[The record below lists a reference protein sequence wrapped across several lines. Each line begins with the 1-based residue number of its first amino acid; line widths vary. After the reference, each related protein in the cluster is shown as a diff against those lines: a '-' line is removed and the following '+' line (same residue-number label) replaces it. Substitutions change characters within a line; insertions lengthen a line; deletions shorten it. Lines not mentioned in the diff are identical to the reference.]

1 MINNNFYWRHNL
13 MHFHEKPNTYV
24 SNVEIKV
31 SNLQRSLKYY
41 QEVIGFKILTEESK
55 KATLTADGQ
64 TALLTIVE
72 PDIVD
77 EKTGVTTG
85 LFHFALLL
93 PTRRDLANIITHF
106 RQNSI
111 YFGASDHDVSEALY
125 LNDPDEN
132 GIEIYID
139 RPEEN
144 WTWTFD
150 QVHMVTEPLNI
161 ASILV
166 EATGEW
172 NGLPSNT
179 VMGHIHLSVSN
190 LAAAEEFYAK
200 GLGFDVVTRYG
211 RQALFISTGRYHHH
225 IGLNT
230 WHSENA
236 PKLGENQVG
245 LKTYSLF
252 LDNESQAADMK
263 EKLRAIG
270 APVVEFEGGFQT
282 EDPGG
287 NTVLLKF

>member
-1 MINNNFYWRHNL
+1 

-24 SNVEIKV
+24 TNVEIKV
-31 SNLQRSLKYY
+31 SNLQRSLNYY
-41 QEVIGFKILTEESK
+41 QEVIGFKVLTQSSN

-64 TALLTIVE
+64 TALLTIVQ
-72 PDIVD
+72 PDRI
-77 EKTGVTTG
+77 EAKTRPTTG

-93 PTRRDLANIITHF
+93 PTRRDLANFITHA
-106 RQNSI
+106 RQHGI

-125 LNDPDEN
+125 LNDPDDN

-144 WTWTFD
+144 WTWIGN

-161 ASILV
+161 ADILN
-166 EATGEW
+166 EATGDW
-172 NGLPSNT
+172 KGLPDNT

-190 LAAAEEFYAK
+190 LAAAEEFYTK

-230 WHSENA
+230 WYSENA
-236 PKLGENQVG
+236 SKLGENQVG
-245 LKTYSLF
+245 LKTYTLF
-252 LDNESQAADMK
+252 LDNETQAASMK
-263 EKLRAIG
+263 EQLRAIG

-282 EDPGG
+282 EDPAG
-287 NTVLLKF
+287 NIILLKY